1 MLSLVSLYSPNTSS
15 NVKGSYAVLTLTKV
29 HNLEHLVTAHQKFRS
44 LKVIFFNTTADVDRK
59 LLEYNLFKNCFLFL
73 ISLPCFKI
81 LISPFSL

>member
-44 LKVIFFNTTADVDRK
+44 LKVIFSIQLLMLTENYSNTT
-59 LLEYNLFKNCFLFL
+59 FL
-73 ISLPCFKI
+73 KI
-81 LISPFSL
+81 VSYF